1 MAPKGCVGVEKVK
14 GQRKETYILISYYI
28 IDVINYLKFV
38 VPSNNF
44 FLKYLLLERERE
56 RERDLNAFVDSDK

>member
-14 GQRKETYILISYYI
+14 GQRKELYILILYYI

-38 VPSNNF
+38 VPSNIF
-44 FLKYLLLERERE
+44 F
-56 RERDLNAFVDSDK
+56 